1 MNHTEYI
8 QAKALFKPH
17 SRASTLRQSIY
28 AILTKEPST
37 EFLLSELAEK
47 CSVKANVVYSAV
59 KTLVRKG
66 FAERTR
72 KVIPTPT
79 EKKPDKVRRL
89 MGIKLVPAWSK
100 NRSES
105 WHKA

>member
-1 MNHTEYI
+1 MNHTEYT
-8 QAKALFKPH
+8 QAKALFKKC
-17 SRASTLRQSIY
+17 SDAATLRQSIY

-47 CSVKANVVYSAV
+47 NSTTANAVYSAV

-72 KVIPTPT
+72 RVIPAPT

-89 MGIKLVPAWSK
+89 MGIKLVPAWMPTKSHT
-100 NRSES
+100 
-105 WHKA
+105 W

>member
-1 MNHTEYI
+1 MNHTEYT

-17 SRASTLRQSIY
+17 SNTANLRQSIY
-28 AILTKEPST
+28 AILAKEPTT

-47 CSVKANVVYSAV
+47 NSTTANAIYSAV

-66 FAERTR
+66 FAERAR
-72 KVIPTPT
+72 LVIPAPT

-100 NRSES
+100 SRSES